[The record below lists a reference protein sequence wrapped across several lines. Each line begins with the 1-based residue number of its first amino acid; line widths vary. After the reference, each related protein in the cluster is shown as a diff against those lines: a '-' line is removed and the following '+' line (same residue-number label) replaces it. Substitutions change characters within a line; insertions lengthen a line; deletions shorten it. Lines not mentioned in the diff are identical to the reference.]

1 MEKLRTAKKI
11 KRSRKHGFLK
21 RTSTH
26 GGQKT
31 LRRRRAA
38 SRKKLTI

>member
-1 MEKLRTAKKI
+1 MEKFRTAKKI

-21 RTSTH
+21 RRNTH

-38 SRKKLTI
+38 GRRKLTV